1 MIIIF
6 PFLLNKT
13 VGIFLHVR
21 ASWNADEPAPEFMDE
36 GPDTLK
42 IFLWMK
48 KINFRREFSIEGFVS
63 TGSSYAFAFVWLR
76 FVSPL
81 FLSFPLF

>member
-21 ASWNADEPAPEFMDE
+21 PSWNADEAALEFMDE

-48 KINFRREFSIEGFVS
+48 KKSISEES
-63 TGSSYAFAFVWLR
+63 
-76 FVSPL
+76 
-81 FLSFPLF
+81 FL

>member
-21 ASWNADEPAPEFMDE
+21 PSWNADEAALEFMDE

-48 KINFRREFSIEGFVS
+48 KNQFQKRVFYRRIRVNRQQLCLCIRLAEIC
-63 TGSSYAFAFVWLR
+63 
-76 FVSPL
+76 
-81 FLSFPLF
+81 